1 MAILDGIDDAV
12 VKFDGQA
19 NFSAMNKAAAD
30 MYSRFGLDF
39 FQDMKGKSV
48 WELFPEL
55 RGTIFERELRHV
67 IQDHV
72 QVSYEFQ
79 SAKDRR
85 WYETK
90 GYPSSPGAILVLRD
104 ITVKKNASAT

>member
-1 MAILDGIDDAV
+1 MAILDGIGDAV
-12 VKFDGQA
+12 IKFDGQA
-19 NFSAMNKAAAD
+19 CFAAMNRAAAD
-30 MYSRFGLDF
+30 IYSKLGLDF

-55 RGTIFERELRHV
+55 RGTIFERELRQV
-67 IQDHV
+67 SQDHV
-72 QVSYEFQ
+72 QVSYEFH
-79 SAKDRR
+79 SPKDHR

-104 ITVKKNASAT
+104 ITEKKTVSPT